1 MPFRIETTTW
11 MVVIGAA
18 ILAAALARSFF
29 INARILLRDR
39 NRPLDGFR
47 TALERE
53 ANTMLDGLLRS
64 DDASPH
70 DRGESG

>member
-1 MPFRIETTTW
+1 MPSWIETTAW

-47 TALERE
+47 TGLERE
-53 ANTMLDGLLRS
+53 ANTMLDGLLHS
-64 DDASPH
+64 DDASPR
-70 DRGESG
+70 DRGGSG